1 MRYFYYLS
9 AWLAC
14 WLAAPA
20 LARASSMP
28 STSVQLSSTTA
39 QADPSSQS
47 EQTVITTR
55 VPLRFPN
62 SNPASLSK
70 PNQGQTAGSAQPA
83 FGIGA
88 MSTKSAVIH
97 LIGQPTPAPVAAN
110 PVMPPPA
117 PSHSLVSAEI
127 ATPKLTIASPS
138 AIIAYKARVGPP
150 VPEAPANPFAHK
162 GVTLPYAENFA
173 QQAADAA
180 KLAATNARHELSGRL
195 ARLTAYWAGEGDYYT
210 GKHLASTGIH
220 LHGGVCA
227 VDPSIIPYGS
237 VVVIPGLGQ
246 FLAADTGSAVISRAA
261 AREAGRTLA
270 ERSALV
276 IDIFFED
283 SSEGQAFAAQQP
295 KFVSISWWTPSS
307 TSQRLRRRG
316 LEQDLQ
322 QAAVVFPAANR
333 LLR

>member
-1 MRYFYYLS
+1 MMRYFYYLTG
-9 AWLAC
+9 WLAC
-14 WLAAPA
+14 WLAAPTP
-20 LARASSMP
+20 ARATSTPSVPVQESS
-28 STSVQLSSTTA
+28 LSSSA
-39 QADPSSQS
+39 ACS
-47 EQTVITTR
+47 ESEDTVITTR

-62 SNPASLSK
+62 SDPASLS
-70 PNQGQTAGSAQPA
+70 QPA
-83 FGIGA
+83 SPSPARNDGSTPPRSFGIGA
-88 MSTKSAVIH
+88 MSTKSATIH
-97 LIGQPTPAPVAAN
+97 LIGQPAPSLAAQ
-110 PVMPPPA
+110 PVVPPA
-117 PSHSLVSAEI
+117 PSHPAIPAE
-127 ATPKLTIASPS
+127 APSSKLTIASPS

-150 VPEAPANPFAHK
+150 LPQTPANPFAHK

-180 KLAATNARHELSGRL
+180 RLAASARHELVGRL

-295 KFVSISWWTPSS
+295 KFVAISWWTPSS
-307 TSQRLRRRG
+307 TSHAA
-316 LEQDLQ
+316 
-322 QAAVVFPAANR
+322 QAARSVFADEDWNKIYNKQ
-333 LLR
+333 L